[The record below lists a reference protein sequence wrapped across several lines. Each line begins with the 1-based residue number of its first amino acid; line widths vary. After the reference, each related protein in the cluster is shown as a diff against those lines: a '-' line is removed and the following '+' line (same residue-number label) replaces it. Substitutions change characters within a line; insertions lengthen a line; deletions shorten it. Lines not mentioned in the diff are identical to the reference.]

1 MSGIYTQELLG
12 HQEPLSKKTQ
22 IQIFPLLE
30 KHRGFLSIWGLGM
43 RLAFISVTSGQVH
56 LSCTVSAGGFHIF
69 CQAMADI
76 TGYEIKGH

>member
-1 MSGIYTQELLG
+1 
-12 HQEPLSKKTQ
+12 
-22 IQIFPLLE
+22 
-30 KHRGFLSIWGLGM
+30 M

-76 TGYEIKGH
+76 TGYEIRGHLMLPFPPFFSSSLHAFGSSGYDCTRVEQDCETGAI